1 MKQHLILSL
10 LVAAGLFL
18 PANFLQAQS
27 LRNFWTNA
35 PDSLFPYLNAGK
47 RTELLDYVS
56 MGVKAETKNSFNEM
70 VTINTLTPNFMEV
83 AICDNLLIQIKQLPS
98 TGSDSLFCVV
108 KTFGN
113 QEKES
118 TITLYDANW
127 QTKQQLRF
135 SPLQNI
141 GEPGNMSTEQYNQL
155 KQLTSFYM
163 LKATLTPTATDLI
176 LTYEAPMLSTDERK
190 KLNSLQKQTILK
202 WNGETFK

>member
-27 LRNFWTNA
+27 LRNFWTTA
-35 PDSLFPYLNAGK
+35 PDSLFPHLNAGK

-141 GEPGNMSTEQYNQL
+141 GELGNMSTEQYNQL

-176 LTYEAPMLSTDERK
+176 LTYEAPMLSTDEKK

>member
-35 PDSLFPYLNAGK
+35 PDSLFPHLNAGK

-141 GEPGNMSTEQYNQL
+141 GELGNMSTEQYNQL

-163 LKATLTPTATDLI
+163 LKATLTPIATDLI
-176 LTYEAPMLSTDERK
+176 LTYEAPMLSTDEKK

>member
-10 LVAAGLFL
+10 LVATGLFL

-27 LRNFWTNA
+27 LRNFWTTA

-70 VTINTLTPNFMEV
+70 VTINTLTSNFMEV

-163 LKATLTPTATDLI
+163 LKATLTPIATDLI
-176 LTYEAPMLSTDERK
+176 LTHEAPMLSTDEKK

>member
-10 LVAAGLFL
+10 LVAVGLFL

-35 PDSLFPYLNAGK
+35 PDSLFPHLNAGK

-70 VTINTLTPNFMEV
+70 VTINTLTSNFMEV

-163 LKATLTPTATDLI
+163 LKATLTPIATDLI
-176 LTYEAPMLSTDERK
+176 LTHEAPMLSTDEKK

>member
-27 LRNFWTNA
+27 LRNFWTTA
-35 PDSLFPYLNAGK
+35 PDSLFPHLNAGK

-70 VTINTLTPNFMEV
+70 VTINTLTSNFMEV

-141 GEPGNMSTEQYNQL
+141 GELGNMSTEQYNQL

-163 LKATLTPTATDLI
+163 LKATLTPIATDLI
-176 LTYEAPMLSTDERK
+176 LTYEAPMLSTDEKK

>member
-27 LRNFWTNA
+27 LRNFWTTA
-35 PDSLFPYLNAGK
+35 PDSLFPHLNAGK

-118 TITLYDANW
+118 
-127 QTKQQLRF
+127 Q
-135 SPLQNI
+135 
-141 GEPGNMSTEQYNQL
+141 
-155 KQLTSFYM
+155 
-163 LKATLTPTATDLI
+163 
-176 LTYEAPMLSTDERK
+176 EA
-190 KLNSLQKQTILK
+190 
-202 WNGETFK
+202 

>member
-27 LRNFWTNA
+27 LRNFWTTA
-35 PDSLFPYLNAGK
+35 PDSLFPHLNAGK

-176 LTYEAPMLSTDERK
+176 LTYEAPMLSTDEKK

>member
-27 LRNFWTNA
+27 LRNFWTTA
-35 PDSLFPYLNAGK
+35 PDSLFPHLNAGK

-70 VTINTLTPNFMEV
+70 VTINTLTSNFMEV

-141 GEPGNMSTEQYNQL
+141 GELGNMSTEQYNQL

-163 LKATLTPTATDLI
+163 LKATLTPIDTDLI
-176 LTYEAPMLSTDERK
+176 LTYEAPMLSTDEKK